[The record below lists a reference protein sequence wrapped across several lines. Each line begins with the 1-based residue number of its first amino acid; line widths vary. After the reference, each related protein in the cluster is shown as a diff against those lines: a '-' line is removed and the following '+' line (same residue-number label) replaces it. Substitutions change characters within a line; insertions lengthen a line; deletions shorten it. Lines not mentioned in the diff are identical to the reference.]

1 MMKLNKTI
9 VLFVVLIAALVMSCK
24 EHPVTYQH
32 VAVDSLINIAYQARN
47 YDSIISLAN
56 LHQQEGSLSSIEAC
70 YWRGYAYSRMRKMR
84 MAEMEWKNAIAQT
97 IETDADLAYYAQSA
111 NRLVGLLYLKSD
123 YGEAIRVALPAIRL
137 LKIKDYTMNND
148 YSNLLT
154 FMGSCEL
161 KLGHSS
167 DAARNFSQAWQA
179 YQRLTHAN
187 HDIDS
192 YTSSIVGLVTIV
204 DAYIQTGHYQE
215 ALDWTVHLDDM
226 LQECRQLPG
235 VRESYLDKQWARLCL
250 YRASALE
257 GLGKKK
263 EAAQSYKAALQ
274 TQYAKTGDGKVE
286 ASNYLMAAQRWDEAA
301 DNLQVMA
308 EQLATYDFKMSQET
322 IHTYLLPKYLANV
335 KAHRLDSAIAVGTWI
350 CQALDSAIIWQ
361 KQDDAAELATIYE
374 TQQKENELMEQR
386 SNLSDQRLLTVY
398 ITLVLVILGFG
409 LFIFFHHRSAMRLE
423 KAYNELA
430 RANTRAEESSR
441 MKSDFIQQISHEIR
455 TPLNILSGFTQLLT
469 MPDMKYDKATLDNI
483 KEQITEN
490 TDRITNLVNKM
501 LELSEAKNH
510 SDIECTDDV
519 TVTQITSDA
528 VNASGIS
535 DAGHLTFSMIV
546 SPEAEQVHILTNL
559 QAASRALAQVLDNAR
574 KFTAPA
580 ESRQHEKLT
589 DHQQKVVLRISV
601 SSNRLFFSVED
612 TGIGIPHKEAERIFD
627 EFVQLDEFYEGTG
640 IGLTVARSLAR
651 RIGGNIM
658 LDTAYIGGSRFVLTL
673 PVNKLAMGAKITKK

>member
-1 MMKLNKTI
+1 
-9 VLFVVLIAALVMSCK
+9 
-24 EHPVTYQH
+24 
-32 VAVDSLINIAYQARN
+32 
-47 YDSIISLAN
+47 
-56 LHQQEGSLSSIEAC
+56 
-70 YWRGYAYSRMRKMR
+70 
-84 MAEMEWKNAIAQT
+84 
-97 IETDADLAYYAQSA
+97 
-111 NRLVGLLYLKSD
+111 
-123 YGEAIRVALPAIRL
+123 VALPAIL
-137 LKIKDYTMNND
+137 LLQEKEYTLNND

-161 KLGHSS
+161 RLGHPA
-167 DAARNFSQAWQA
+167 DAAKNFSQAWQV
-179 YQRLTHAN
+179 YQQITQAN
-187 HDIDS
+187 YNIDS

-204 DAYIQTGHYQE
+204 DAYIQTGHYQD
-215 ALDWTVHLDDM
+215 ALDWTVHLGNM
-226 LQECRQLPG
+226 LQQCRQLPG
-235 VRESYLDKQWARLCL
+235 VRDAYIDKQWARLCL

-257 GLGKKK
+257 GLGKKE
-263 EAAQSYKAALQ
+263 EAAQSYQFALQ
-274 TQYAKTGDGKVE
+274 TQYAQTGDGKVE
-286 ASNYLMAAQRWDEAA
+286 ASNYLMAAHRWNEAA
-301 DNLQVMA
+301 DNLQVLA
-308 EQLATYDFKMSQET
+308 AQLGTYDFRMTQET

-335 KAHRLDSAIAVGTWI
+335 KANRIDSAIAVGTWI
-350 CQALDSAIIWQ
+350 CQALDSAIVWQ

-386 SNLSDQRLLTVY
+386 SSLSDQRLLTVY
-398 ITLVLVILGFG
+398 ITLVFVILGFG
-409 LFIFFHHRSAMRLE
+409 LFIFFRHRSAVRLE
-423 KAYNELA
+423 KAYHDLA
-430 RANTRAEESSR
+430 CANTRAEESSR

-510 SDIECTDDV
+510 SDIECNDEV
-519 TVTQITSDA
+519 TALQIASEA
-528 VNASGIS
+528 VSASGI
-535 DAGHLTFSMIV
+535 DEAGHLTFSLIA
-546 SPEAEQVHILTNL
+546 SPELEQVQIQTNL
-559 QAASRALAQVLDNAR
+559 QAASRALSLILDNAR

-651 RIGGNIM
+651 RIGGNII

-673 PVNKLAMGAKITKK
+673 PVNKQAS

>member
-1 MMKLNKTI
+1 MKLTKTI
-9 VLFVVLIAALVMSCK
+9 VLFVVLIAVLFTSCK
-24 EHPVTYQH
+24 EQRVTPQH

-47 YDSIISLAN
+47 YDSILSLAT
-56 LHQQEGSLSSIEAC
+56 LHQQEGTLSSIEAC
-70 YWRGYAYSRMRKMR
+70 YWRGYAYSRLRKMR
-84 MAEMEWKNAIAQT
+84 MAEMEWKNAVAQT
-97 IETDADLAYYAQSA
+97 IETDDDLVFYAQSA
-111 NRLVGLLYLKSD
+111 NRLAGLLYLKAD
-123 YGEAIRVALPAIRL
+123 YAEVIRVALPAIRL
-137 LKIKDYTMNND
+137 LEEKHYTMNND

-154 FMGSCEL
+154 FVGSCEL
-161 KLGHSS
+161 KLGHPA
-167 DAARNFSQAWQA
+167 DAARNYDQAWQA
-179 YQRLTHAN
+179 YQQITQAN
-187 HDIDS
+187 YNIDS

-204 DAYIQTGHYQE
+204 DAYIQTGHYQD
-215 ALDWTVHLDDM
+215 ALDWTTHLGNM
-226 LQECRQLPG
+226 LQQCRQLPG
-235 VRESYLDKQWARLCL
+235 VRDAYIDKQWARLCL

-257 GLGKKK
+257 GLGKKE
-263 EAAQSYKAALQ
+263 EAAQSYQLALQ

-286 ASNYLMAAQRWDEAA
+286 ASNYLMEAHRWNEAA

-308 EQLATYDFKMSQET
+308 AQLAKYDFKMSQET

-335 KAHRLDSAIAVGTWI
+335 KANRLDSAIAVGIWI
-350 CQALDSAIIWQ
+350 CEALDSAIVWQ
-361 KQDDAAELATIYE
+361 KRDDAAELATIYE
-374 TQQKENELMEQR
+374 TQQKENELMKQR
-386 SNLSDQRLLTVY
+386 SSLSDLRLLTVY

-409 LFIFFHHRSAMRLE
+409 LFIFFRHRAAVRLE
-423 KAYNELA
+423 KAYYDLE
-430 RANTRAEESSR
+430 RANIRAEESSR

-469 MPDMKYDKATLDNI
+469 MPDMKYDEATLSNI
-483 KEQITEN
+483 KDQITEN

-510 SDIECTDDV
+510 SDIECNDEV
-519 TVTQITSDA
+519 TAQQIASEA
-528 VNASGIS
+528 IGASGIN
-535 DAGHLTFSMIV
+535 DAGHLTFSMIM
-546 SPEAEQVHILTNL
+546 SPEAEKVLIQTNL
-559 QAASRALAQVLDNAR
+559 QAAARALSQVLDNAR

-601 SSNRLFFSVED
+601 SANRMFFSVED

-651 RIGGNIM
+651 RIGGDIM

-673 PVNKLAMGAKITKK
+673 PVNKEES

>member
-1 MMKLNKTI
+1 MKLTKTI
-9 VLFVVLIAALVMSCK
+9 VLFIVLIAALFISCK
-24 EHPVTYQH
+24 EQRVTPQH

-47 YDSIISLAN
+47 YDSILSLAT
-56 LHQQEGSLSSIEAC
+56 LHQQEGTLSSIEAC
-70 YWRGYAYSRMRKMR
+70 YWRGYAYSRLRKMR
-84 MAEMEWKNAIAQT
+84 MAEMEWKNAVAQT
-97 IETDADLAYYAQSA
+97 IETDDDLVFYAQSA
-111 NRLVGLLYLKSD
+111 NRLAGLLYLKAD
-123 YGEAIRVALPAIRL
+123 YAEVIRVALPAIRL
-137 LKIKDYTMNND
+137 LKEKNYTMNND

-154 FMGSCEL
+154 FVGSCEL
-161 KLGHSS
+161 KLGHPA
-167 DAARNFSQAWQA
+167 DAARNYEQAWQV
-179 YQRLTHAN
+179 YQQITQAN
-187 HDIDS
+187 NNIDS

-215 ALDWTVHLDDM
+215 ALDWTTHLGNM
-226 LQECRQLPG
+226 LQQCRQLPG
-235 VRESYLDKQWARLCL
+235 VRDSYIDKQWARLCL

-257 GLGKKK
+257 GLGKKR
-263 EAAQSYKAALQ
+263 EAAQSYQFALQ
-274 TQYAKTGDGKVE
+274 TQYAQTGDGKVE
-286 ASNYLMAAQRWDEAA
+286 ASNYLMAAHRWNEAA

-308 EQLATYDFKMSQET
+308 AQLAKYDFKMSQEA

-335 KAHRLDSAIAVGTWI
+335 KANRLDSAIAVGIWI
-350 CQALDSAIIWQ
+350 CEALDSAIVWQ
-361 KQDDAAELATIYE
+361 KRDDAAELATIYE
-374 TQQKENELMEQR
+374 TQQKENELMKQR
-386 SNLSDQRLLTVY
+386 SSLSDLRLLTVY

-409 LFIFFHHRSAMRLE
+409 LFIFFRHRAAVRLE
-423 KAYNELA
+423 KAYYDLEH
-430 RANTRAEESSR
+430 ANIRAEESSR

-469 MPDMKYDKATLDNI
+469 MPDITYDKATLDNI
-483 KEQITEN
+483 KEQVTEN

-510 SDIECTDDV
+510 SDIECHDEV
-519 TVTQITSDA
+519 TAQQIASEA
-528 VNASGIS
+528 IGASGIN
-535 DAGHLTFSMIV
+535 DAGHLTFSMIM
-546 SPEAEQVHILTNL
+546 SPEAEKVLIQTNL
-559 QAASRALAQVLDNAR
+559 QAAARALSLILDNAR

-601 SSNRLFFSVED
+601 STNRMFFSVED

-651 RIGGNIM
+651 RIGGDIM

-673 PVNKLAMGAKITKK
+673 PVNNQAS

>member
-1 MMKLNKTI
+1 MMKLTKTI
-9 VLFVVLIAALVMSCK
+9 VLFVVLIAVLFTSCK
-24 EHPVTYQH
+24 EHHVTQRH

-47 YDSIISLAN
+47 YDSILSLAT
-56 LHQQEGSLSSIEAC
+56 LHQQEGTLSCIEAC
-70 YWRGYAYSRMRKMR
+70 YWRGYAYSRLRKMR
-84 MAEMEWKNAIAQT
+84 MAEMEWKNAVAQT
-97 IETDADLAYYAQSA
+97 IETDDDLVFYAQSA
-111 NRLVGLLYLKSD
+111 NRLAGLLYLKAD
-123 YGEAIRVALPAIRL
+123 YAEVIRVALPAIRL
-137 LKIKDYTMNND
+137 LEEKHYTMNND

-154 FMGSCEL
+154 FVGSCEL
-161 KLGHSS
+161 KLGHPA
-167 DAARNFSQAWQA
+167 DAARNYDQAWQA
-179 YQRLTHAN
+179 YQQITQAN
-187 HDIDS
+187 YNIDS

-204 DAYIQTGHYQE
+204 DAYIQTGHYQD
-215 ALDWTVHLDDM
+215 ALDWTTHLGNM
-226 LQECRQLPG
+226 LQQCRQLPG
-235 VRESYLDKQWARLCL
+235 VRDAYIDKQWARLCL

-257 GLGKKK
+257 GLGKKE
-263 EAAQSYKAALQ
+263 EAAQSYQLALQ

-286 ASNYLMAAQRWDEAA
+286 ASNYLMEAHRWNEAA

-308 EQLATYDFKMSQET
+308 AQLAKYDFKMSQET

-335 KAHRLDSAIAVGTWI
+335 KANRLDSAIAVGIWI
-350 CQALDSAIIWQ
+350 CEALDSAIVWQ
-361 KQDDAAELATIYE
+361 KRDDAAELATIYE
-374 TQQKENELMEQR
+374 TQQKENELMKQR
-386 SNLSDQRLLTVY
+386 SSLSDLRLLTVY

-409 LFIFFHHRSAMRLE
+409 LFIFFRHRAAVRLE
-423 KAYNELA
+423 KAYYDLE
-430 RANTRAEESSR
+430 RANIRAEESSR

-469 MPDMKYDKATLDNI
+469 MPDMKYDEATLSNI
-483 KEQITEN
+483 KDQITEN

-510 SDIECTDDV
+510 SDIECNDEV
-519 TVTQITSDA
+519 TAQQIASEA
-528 VNASGIS
+528 IGASGINE
-535 DAGHLTFSMIV
+535 AGHLTFSMIM
-546 SPEAEQVHILTNL
+546 SPEAEKVLIQTNL
-559 QAASRALAQVLDNAR
+559 QAAARALSQVLDNAR

-601 SSNRLFFSVED
+601 SANRMFFSVED

-651 RIGGNIM
+651 RIGGDIM

-673 PVNKLAMGAKITKK
+673 PVNNQTS